1 MQNIASKIGIKEPL
15 KLYAVKLI
23 PNKEAFSPVTRRS
36 NQDITEEGEEKN
48 NKANTPEVKA
58 ERRGLVE
65 QTIGFSLR
73 GWK

>member
-36 NQDITEEGEEKN
+36 
-48 NKANTPEVKA
+48 ATPGYIMDAPSVTA
-58 ERRGLVE
+58 
-65 QTIGFSLR
+65 T
-73 GWK
+73 